1 MPENTLRNVVTLLGR
16 LLLSAIFLKS
26 AIGKMSDPG
35 GTISAMASV
44 GLPLPSLLLIPTI
57 ILLIGGGLS
66 VLLGYKAQWG
76 AIALILFLI
85 PATLLFHTDFSQAG
99 QETQFMKN
107 LAILGGL
114 LIMTQY
120 GSGPLSLDAS
130 LRQVQAD
137 HP

>member
-130 LRQVQAD
+130 LRKAQAD

>member
-1 MPENTLRNVVTLLGR
+1 MPESTLRNLITLLGR
-16 LLLSAIFLKS
+16 LLLSAIFLRS

-35 GTISAMASV
+35 GTIEAMASV
-44 GLPLPSLLLIPTI
+44 GIPLPNLLLIPTI
-57 ILLIGGGLS
+57 LLLIGGGLS

-99 QETQFMKN
+99 QDIQFMKN

-120 GSGPLSLDAS
+120 GSGPLSLDTS
-130 LRQVQAD
+130 LKKAQAE